1 MEYASIL
8 GRPLAHDE
16 LQNNYVAMDCMQYN
30 LMYHPRLPTG
40 LCLQQMEAGVV
51 RVDQQGDDDEIEG
64 EEDYDFIVVCSSLRT
79 FLVQN
84 LDDEWRMRCALF

>member
-40 LCLQQMEAGVV
+40 LCLQMEAGE
-51 RVDQQGDDDEIEG
+51 DQQDDDDEEEMEE
-64 EEDYDFIVVCSSLRT
+64 EEDFDDF
-79 FLVQN
+79 
-84 LDDEWRMRCALF
+84 DESDEDVEEE

>member
-40 LCLQQMEAGVV
+40 LCLQQMEAGK
-51 RVDQQGDDDEIEG
+51 DQQDDDDEEEMEE
-64 EEDYDFIVVCSSLRT
+64 EED
-79 FLVQN
+79 FLI
-84 LDDEWRMRCALF
+84 DESDEDVEEE

>member
-30 LMYHPRLPTG
+30 LMVMYHPRLSTG
-40 LCLQQMEAGVV
+40 LCLQMEAGE
-51 RVDQQGDDDEIEG
+51 DQQDDDDEEEMEE
-64 EEDYDFIVVCSSLRT
+64 EEDFDDF
-79 FLVQN
+79 
-84 LDDEWRMRCALF
+84 DESDKDVEEE